1 MLRGWSGSSFSHAVN
16 RDVINEITRRLAARG
31 IKPQQRG
38 FMLDAVH
45 RLDNKRR
52 LTVKGSGQIVL
63 TPHNKNSRR
72 VKPEKVTGLKTVIEG
87 HAAQLNLP
95 FPHRLSNTLLKFT
108 SGVKINGRPW
118 KKGVH
123 CLYYLPTDRRVDD
136 FPLIGKILFLIWR
149 PSVSAIIT
157 SSSWSRDS
165 SSTGRRASTFS
176 TLNGLSSKSS
186 SIGSISPIWLGPS
199 RSSMRVV

>member
-1 MLRGWSGSSFSHAVN
+1 
-16 RDVINEITRRLAARG
+16 
-31 IKPQQRG
+31 
-38 FMLDAVH
+38 MLDAVH

-72 VKPEKVTGLKTVIEG
+72 VKPEKVTGLKTVIEN

-136 FPLIGKILFLIWR
+136 LPRIGKVLFFILEPI
-149 PSVSAIIT
+149 
-157 SSSWSRDS
+157 
-165 SSTGRRASTFS
+165 GRSEHLFVVVDDR
-176 TLNGLSSKSS
+176 
-186 SIGSISPIWLGPS
+186 
-199 RSSMRVV
+199 RVVDRRKSIVVFDVSRPARQTIFHVDHLTHLVGSLPYFHAGRLDIRCGVTIAPTL